1 MSTQWASSA
10 LYIRPYNGTE
20 RKRTRTTDTIY
31 SKERKLITCFVQYEL
46 NPAKISEFETY
57 ARMWIPLVEKYGG
70 THHGYYLPHESA
82 NDLAVCLFSFP
93 SLAEYESYRKQSASD
108 PECQKAFE
116 FAEGMDCIRRYD
128 RHFLRPLSDNKE

>member
-1 MSTQWASSA
+1 MEAVSK
-10 LYIRPYNGTE
+10 TE
-20 RKRTRTTDTIY
+20 IVHEL
-31 SKERKLITCFVQYEL
+31 ERKLITCFAQYEL
-46 NPAKISEFETY
+46 NPSRITEFETY
-57 ARMWIPLVEKYGG
+57 ARMWIPLVEKHGG

-93 SLAEYESYRKQSASD
+93 SLVEYESYRQKSKTN

-128 RHFLRPLSDNKE
+128 RHFLRPLSEKKD